1 MPDNSPETVMK
12 KGSRSFHLASRLL
25 PPQVRQKISI
35 LYSFC
40 RFVDDVADSY
50 SDRELALSML
60 HSISASIAEGDS
72 QIPQVASL
80 LVMVD
85 AGELEVTYLQDL
97 MEGLVDDVTAVRVA
111 TDREL
116 IRYCYRVA
124 GTVGAMCSRIIGAN
138 DPAALPF
145 AIDLGIA
152 MQLTNI
158 ARDVAEDFHIDRV
171 YLPASRVNYETVR
184 SAVKGDSKASRE
196 ELFEAVSGLLR
207 LARTY
212 YRSADEGMRFIPLST
227 RWGVLCA
234 SKCYEEIGEKILLT
248 GPSYLDARVVTGAAV
263 KSQAVV
269 NSLAQIVSRYCGGSG
284 QSLAHDYCLHS
295 SFREKFPA
303 V

>member
-1 MPDNSPETVMK
+1 MPANSPETVMK
-12 KGSRSFHLASRLL
+12 KGSRSFYMASRLL
-25 PPQVRQKISI
+25 PPQVRQKISV

-40 RFVDDVADSY
+40 RYVDDIADGY
-50 SDRELALSML
+50 SDKALALSIL
-60 HSISASIAEGDS
+60 QSISASIADGSS
-72 QIPQVASL
+72 QIPQVSSL
-80 LVMVD
+80 LAMVD
-85 AGELEVTYLQDL
+85 AGELEGAYLQDL
-97 MEGLVDDVTAVRVA
+97 MEGLIDDVTAVRVA

-152 MQLTNI
+152 MQITNI
-158 ARDVAEDFHIDRV
+158 ARDVAEDFYIDRV
-171 YLPASRVNYETVR
+171 YLPASRVDFETVR
-184 SAVKGDSKASRE
+184 SAVTTESKISRE
-196 ELFEAVSGLLR
+196 ILFDAVSDLLC

-248 GPSYLDARVVTGAAV
+248 GPSYLNARVVTGAAA
-263 KSQAVV
+263 KSHAVV
-269 NSLAQIVSRYCGGSG
+269 ASLTQIMARSLSGSS
-284 QSLAHDYCLHS
+284 QTLAHDYCLHS
-295 SFREKFPA
+295 SFKEKFPA